1 MRIVTPE
8 EMQALEARFMA
19 ETGVSSA
26 TLMGRAAEGLLRAAV
41 ELTGRS
47 GPVPQETH
55 RLAGLRAAAFCGP
68 GANGGDGW
76 ALAKLYEHRIK
87 NMELALK
94 HARLARSLAENPDQ
108 PEWELRIR

>member
-55 RLAGLRAAAFCGP
+55 RLA
-68 GANGGDGW
+68 
-76 ALAKLYEHRIK
+76 
-87 NMELALK
+87 
-94 HARLARSLAENPDQ
+94 ARQERTPRFSIPSSPTSCRSPVRD
-108 PEWELRIR
+108 P